1 MTWLTK
7 IALKKRWL
15 TFLIVALITGASIW
29 STLTLQMEL
38 IPNIELPVTSV
49 ITVYPQAKPE
59 KVMNDVTVHVE
70 SAISNIDGL
79 DQLISTAA
87 EGTTFTLAMFE
98 YGTDMD
104 KVNGTI
110 YQNLAKLD
118 LPPEVRGL
126 PATMPQLKENPQLYA
141 IDINM
146 MPVVMVSLTGD
157 MLPSQLE
164 EIANTNIIP
173 RLETIEGVYHVGVDG
188 GSNKQALV
196 NLDAEKMN
204 AAGVSISQ
212 VAAIIAGKEYSSLN
226 QLENATLETD
236 TLKLSDIA
244 EVNLG
249 MPPGTSVSR
258 ANGQTS
264 VTVSV
269 MKEAEANTVTVA
281 NAVIDE
287 LESIETTL
295 GNNVRLI
302 TVMDQSEYIETSIG
316 DLARNALIGFVL
328 AVIVV
333 FFFLMAFRASLV
345 TAISIP
351 LSLLVSF
358 LAMRFLGITINL
370 LTLSAVAIV
379 VGRVIDNSIV
389 VLEVIYRRM
398 QQGEAF
404 GEAALNGVREVAA
417 PITSSTLATVVIF
430 IPIAFVGGIVGE
442 MFMPFAIT
450 MTIALIASL
459 IVALMVIPPLS
470 NFTVSRKGVA
480 KEKHTW
486 YQRAYIPTLK
496 WSLKHRAATLIIA
509 VLLFFGSF
517 SLVPIIG
524 TAFMPQMS
532 EKMLTVDIEL
542 PRGTDLATTEEA
554 AIKLEHVIGE
564 NPDVKVYQTSAGT
577 SSSLMGSFSSLM
589 GGGGSTASITVILD
603 QEVDLEQQAADIRSN
618 LEGMV
623 EGSSVTVTTGNPMA
637 GGMMGSSL
645 DVSIRGDNY
654 EDIASTGRLLFDEL
668 QDVSGLAELGLALS
682 EMEAKLDIVPDPAK
696 MMASGLS
703 MEKLQQISQEF
714 MLMTMGNTVSRV
726 NIDGETYEVFV
737 NGIARDLNS
746 EETAKE
752 LMVGWPESVA
762 LGDIATVTLGEQQI
776 NVQRVNEKL
785 AVSITGIITAED
797 IGSVNRAVQQ
807 KIDALPLPTGVEVTM
822 GGVMEM
828 MQESFSGMFIA
839 IIVAI
844 LLAYAVIAVT
854 FRSFLKPIIIMVSL
868 PLASIG
874 ALVGL
879 LLAGQPLGVSALMGV
894 LMLVGIVLTNAI
906 VLIDLVEKLRKKG
919 MDTYDALVE
928 AGRTRMRPILMT
940 ALTTMIAMLP
950 IAVGLGEGTVLSAE
964 LAIVVI
970 GGLFSST
977 LLTLLVIPAI
987 YSLFSGTR
995 RKVLTG
1001 LT

>member
-1 MTWLTK
+1 MSWLTK

-15 TFLIVALITGASIW
+15 TFVIVALISGASIW

-59 KVMNDVTVHVE
+59 VVMNEVTVQVE
-70 SAISNIDGL
+70 SAISDIEGL
-79 DQLISTAA
+79 DHLISTAT

-104 KVNGTI
+104 KVNDTI
-110 YQNLAKLD
+110 NTNLAKIE

-126 PATMPQLKENPQLYA
+126 PATMPQLKNNPQLYA

-164 EIANTNIIP
+164 ELAVTEIIP

-196 NLDAEKMN
+196 NLEAEKMN
-204 AAGVSISQ
+204 AAGISMSQ
-212 VAAIIAGKEYSSLN
+212 VAAILASKEYGSLN
-226 QLENATLETD
+226 QLENATLGTD

-249 MPPGTSVSR
+249 LPPGTSVSR
-258 ANGQTS
+258 TNGQTS

-281 NAVIDE
+281 NAVVDE
-287 LESIETTL
+287 LESLQKTL
-295 GNNVRLI
+295 GNDVRLI
-302 TVMDQSEYIETSIG
+302 TILDQSEYIETSIG

-351 LSLLVSF
+351 LSLLVGF

-404 GEAALNGVREVAA
+404 REAALNGAREVAA
-417 PITSSTLATVVIF
+417 PITSSTIATVVIF

-450 MTIALIASL
+450 MTIALITSL

-470 NFTVSRKGVA
+470 NFNISRKGVA
-480 KEKHTW
+480 KERYTW

-524 TAFMPQMS
+524 TAFIPQMS
-532 EKMLTVDIEL
+532 EKMLTIGIEL
-542 PRGTDLATTEEA
+542 PRGTDLASTERASVLVEQ
-554 AIKLEHVIGE
+554 VIGG
-564 NPDVKVYQTSAGT
+564 NPDIITFQTNAGT

-589 GGGGSTASITVILD
+589 GGGGNTASITVVLD
-603 QEVDLEQQAADIRSN
+603 PDVDLEQQAANMRSN
-618 LEGMV
+618 LAGIV
-623 EGSSVTVTTGNPMA
+623 EGGTVTVTTGNPMA
-637 GGMMGSSL
+637 SGMMGSSL
-645 DVSIRGDNY
+645 DISIRGDNY
-654 EDIASTGRLLFDEL
+654 EDIASTGQLLFDKL
-668 QDVSGLAELGLALS
+668 QGMSGLAELDLALS
-682 EMEAKLDIVPDPAK
+682 DTEPKLDIIPEPAK
-696 MMASGLS
+696 MMTSGLP
-703 MEKLQQISQEF
+703 MEQLQQISQEF
-714 MLMTMGNTVSRV
+714 MLMLMGSTVSRV
-726 NIDGETYEVFV
+726 NIEGETYEVYV
-737 NGIARDLNS
+737 EGIAQNLDNA
-746 EETAKE
+746 ETAKE
-752 LMVGWPESVA
+752 LRVGWPESVA
-762 LGDIATVTLGEQQI
+762 LGDIATVTFGEQQI
-776 NVQRVNEKL
+776 NIQRINEKL
-785 AVSITGIITAED
+785 AASITGIITAED

-807 KIDALPLPTGVEVTM
+807 KIDTLSLPAGVEVTM

-828 MQESFSGMFIA
+828 MQETFTNMFIA

-844 LLAYAVIAVT
+844 LLAYAVIAIT
-854 FRSFLKPIIIMVSL
+854 FRSFLKPLIIMVSL

-906 VLIDLVEKLRKKG
+906 VLIDLVEKLRKRG
-919 MDTYDALVE
+919 MATYDALVE
-928 AGRTRMRPILMT
+928 SGRTRMRPILMT

-977 LLTLLVIPAI
+977 LLTLLVIPVL
-987 YSLFSGTR
+987 YSFGQ
-995 RKVLTG
+995 G
-1001 LT
+1001 LRQRIVKT

>member
-164 EIANTNIIP
+164 EIAVTNIIP

-603 QEVDLEQQAADIRSN
+603 QDVDLEQQAADIRSN

-668 QDVSGLAELGLALS
+668 QDVSGLAELDLALS